1 MRSHDVGDVHRLT
14 SHQQFAPVELT
25 RQKNL
30 LRDLAEA
37 GGLRGDHLE
46 QLLPLVGIQL
56 DVAAEERHGR
66 AVDGGHRRAELM
78 RDRRHEVVLLVFE
91 PALARDVAERV
102 DDAVGDLD
110 GYERQPEV
118 VPIELE
124 G

>member
-1 MRSHDVGDVHRLT
+1 
-14 SHQQFAPVELT
+14 
-25 RQKNL
+25 
-30 LRDLAEA
+30 
-37 GGLRGDHLE
+37 
-46 QLLPLVGIQL
+46 
-56 DVAAEERHGR
+56 
-66 AVDGGHRRAELM
+66 M